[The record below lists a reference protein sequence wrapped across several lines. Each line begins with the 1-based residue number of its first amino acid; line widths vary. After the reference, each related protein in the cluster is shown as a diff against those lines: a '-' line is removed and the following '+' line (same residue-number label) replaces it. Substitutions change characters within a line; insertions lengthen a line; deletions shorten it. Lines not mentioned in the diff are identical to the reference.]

1 MYVAQQDFLMSLIKV
16 LLFLSY
22 EIQLESN
29 VRGKGLGK
37 FLMQILEMMAHRLV
51 MDWIFIIMYL
61 GRRLTFRY

>member
-1 MYVAQQDFLMSLIKV
+1 MTYVAQQDIPMSLKFYF
-16 LLFLSY
+16 FLSY

-51 MDWIFIIMYL
+51 T
-61 GRRLTFRY
+61 G